1 MGREGVWA
9 ERGGQKHSVTH
20 VIRRVA
26 FEIERPEQGHGSP
39 AQGQGEAEHGLL
51 VYQVV
56 VEAQLLEAPERRRL
70 AGGGRR
76 QGRRLLARDRIRP
89 HVK

>member
-20 VIRRVA
+20 IIRRVA

-39 AQGQGEAEHGLL
+39 AQGQGEVEHGLL
-51 VYQVV
+51 VYIR
-56 VEAQLLEAPERRRL
+56 LWLRHSCLRRQN
-70 AGGGRR
+70 AGG
-76 QGRRLLARDRIRP
+76 
-89 HVK
+89 

>member
-1 MGREGVWA
+1 MWA
-9 ERGGQKHSVTH
+9 ERGGQEHSVTH

-51 VYQVV
+51 LYQVV
-56 VEAQLLEAPERRRL
+56 IEAQLPEAAEGWRL

-76 QGRRLLARDRIRP
+76 QGRRPLARDRIRP